1 VGLRAKLCTAFL
13 ALLAVAIIVIS
24 AIFLDRMLWLMVRGL
39 ITSAIAAVRR

>member
-13 ALLAVAIIVIS
+13 ALLAAAIIVIS
-24 AIFLDRMLWLMVRGL
+24 AIFLDRMLLLMVRGL